1 MCIGCPAGRKV
12 PDDGRELLECQL
24 NPRKRPRRACCGVSG
39 KTNKEIVRQRSIA
52 SVIAFGV
59 YPKRYSLAVP
69 AGAPS
74 LFGSARIVLSEP
86 FGADCIPG
94 GVSPWG
100 LDAGAPPPEPV
111 LMGPVF
117 PCGCVTL
124 PPELVL
130 VDGSPGSLGLFGF
143 DWEKAAD
150 AADKAKA
157 VVRAISL
164 RHMSHL

>member
-1 MCIGCPAGRKV
+1 
-12 PDDGRELLECQL
+12 
-24 NPRKRPRRACCGVSG
+24 
-39 KTNKEIVRQRSIA
+39 
-52 SVIAFGV
+52 
-59 YPKRYSLAVP
+59 VP
-69 AGAPS
+69 AGTSS

-100 LDAGAPPPEPV
+100 LDAGAPPPDPV
-111 LMGPVF
+111 LIGPVF

-130 VDGSPGSLGLFGF
+130 VDGLLGSPGF

-164 RHMSHL
+164 RHMSHLRRIQLQVVNSLLQTDDADASVRTVSSTTIYSFPRRSRINRTTITSPSPPPP